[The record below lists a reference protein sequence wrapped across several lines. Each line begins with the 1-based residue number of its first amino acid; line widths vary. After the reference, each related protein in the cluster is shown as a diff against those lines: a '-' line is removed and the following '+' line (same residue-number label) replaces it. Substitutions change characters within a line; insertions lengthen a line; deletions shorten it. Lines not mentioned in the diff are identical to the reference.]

1 MDNILSVG
9 GTDCTV
15 LGVAAD
21 TSVAAVEP
29 SVWTLLALPVLFF
42 VLTFVFKGNI
52 VMGVLTVI
60 SAGVVAAL
68 VLDYDPVYSFMLI
81 LIIIGAVL
89 KVAKETITQGARL

>member
-21 TSVAAVEP
+21 TSTAAVEP

-42 VLTFVFKGNI
+42 ILTFIFKGNI
-52 VMGVLTVI
+52 VMGVLTII
-60 SAGVVAAL
+60 SASVIAAL
-68 VLDYDPVYSFMLI
+68 VIDYDPVYALI
-81 LIIIGAVL
+81 LVLIIIGTAL
-89 KVAKETITQGARL
+89 KLAKETITKGAQL